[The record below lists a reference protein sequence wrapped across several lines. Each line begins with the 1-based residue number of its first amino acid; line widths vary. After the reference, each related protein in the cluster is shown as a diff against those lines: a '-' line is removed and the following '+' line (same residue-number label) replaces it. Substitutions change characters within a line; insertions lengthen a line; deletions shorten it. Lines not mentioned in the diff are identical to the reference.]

1 VLPVPRSILDRL
13 EVSELKIVVVGGG
26 EVGYMVAQTLSS
38 EGHDVTVVE
47 EDEERADKV
56 DSELDVITVRGNGA
70 RPQVLEQAGVYPGCQ
85 VDLLVACTNHDEV
98 NILACWIA
106 KRAGV
111 KRVIS
116 RARGLEFTDS
126 PTWAK
131 DLGIDVMHS
140 PERSVAREI
149 LELLSVSSTVH
160 TGELM
165 DGRWGVYAFRVARDS
180 KLVGVALRD
189 LKTLYPNYVAIIVY
203 IEREGRGYVPHGD
216 MTIESGDLCYI
227 VTSREDAWRLEEV
240 YQGRR
245 SRPLRKVI
253 IVGGGKIG
261 FQVARQLEERYP
273 SLDVRLIDHDEEKC
287 ERIAGELKRTLVLK
301 GDGADDGLLR
311 QEGIEEADGLVCAT
325 ESDEA
330 NLLFAVIG
338 KALGARKTVA
348 VARRKLYAKLDSY
361 MSVDSIVNPN
371 SALASLILRHARYP
385 GGSGVLS
392 IIDKIDAEMFEAVL
406 PEDSPAVGRPI
417 IDLGLPKGIIVA
429 LAERRGHVF
438 VPVGSSILMPGDR
451 VIVFATADMM
461 DDAIRY
467 LGVN

>member
-1 VLPVPRSILDRL
+1 MLPVPRSILDRL

-70 RPQVLEQAGVYPGCQ
+70 RPQVLEEAGVCPGCQ

-131 DLGIDVMHS
+131 DLGIDVMYS

-149 LELLSVSSTVH
+149 LELLSVRSTVH

-216 MTIESGDLCYI
+216 ITIESGDLCYI

-240 YQGRR
+240 YQGHR